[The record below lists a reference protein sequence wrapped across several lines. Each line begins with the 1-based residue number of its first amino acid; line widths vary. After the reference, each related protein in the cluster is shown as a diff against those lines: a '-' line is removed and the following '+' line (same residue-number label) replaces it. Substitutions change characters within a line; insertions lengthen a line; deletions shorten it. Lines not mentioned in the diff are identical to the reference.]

1 MAPNAEEFLDRW
13 HRVSAEKD
21 LDALRDL
28 LADDVTIGAP
38 PYWQRLSGKDLVH
51 HLLGVILYTI
61 EGFTYYREWISGAE
75 LALEFKGK
83 VDDLDLQGMDLIT
96 LDDDNRVVRVDVMIR
111 PLNAVITLQEKVSAL
126 MLAFLEQSGEQ

>member
-126 MLAFLEQSGEQ
+126 MLAFLEQSGDP

>member
-96 LDDDNRVVRVDVMIR
+96 LDDDNRVVCVDVMIR

>member
-126 MLAFLEQSGEQ
+126 MLAFLKQSGEQ